1 MDKKY
6 CDWALKSELE
16 KNYHDEEWGKPVFD
30 DKKFFEMLVL
40 EYMQAGLSWQTILQ
54 KREAMRAAFD
64 DFDAEKIE
72 KYDEK
77 KCAELLE
84 NPGIIRNQ
92 LKIQALAHNA
102 KIFRKIQREFGSFS
116 KYIWNFTGGKI
127 IFGNYEKIS
136 DVPAKTELSEKIAK
150 DFKKRGLKFFGPTT
164 VYAFLQSTGIVNDHL
179 VYCHCYQ
186 KKQ

>member
-1 MDKKY
+1 MSKIY

-16 KNYHDEEWGKPVFD
+16 KKYHDEEWGKSVFD

-40 EYMQAGLSWQTILQ
+40 EYMQAGLSWQTILR
-54 KREAMRAAFD
+54 KRKAMRAAFD
-64 DFDAEKIE
+64 NFDAEKIE

-84 NPGIIRNQ
+84 NPDIIRNR

-102 KIFRKIQREFGSFS
+102 KIFLEIQREFGSFS
-116 KYIWNFTGGKI
+116 EYIWAFTDQKI
-127 IFGNYEKIS
+127 IFGNHEKIS
-136 DVPAKTELSEKIAK
+136 DIPPKTELSEQIAK
-150 DFKKRGLKFFGPTT
+150 DFKKRGFKFFGPTS

-179 VYCHCYQ
+179 KYCHCYQ
-186 KKQ
+186 K